1 MDLQVYAI
9 ILIVFLVSFLS
20 YLFISKFLPHGK
32 SFDEMIAEKKRMRE
46 EVLGAVKPVSAKQ
59 SSSGSKKKPKK
70 EVKKVRKSSTL
81 IESQKLILCFIL
93 IDRRIRN
100 QKQQRK

>member
-46 EVLGAVKPVSAKQ
+46 EVLGAVKSLSNKQ
-59 SSSGSKKKPKK
+59 SNVGNKKKPKK
-70 EVKKVRKSSTL
+70 EVKKVRKFIST
-81 IESQKLILCFIL
+81 
-93 IDRRIRN
+93 
-100 QKQQRK
+100 

>member
-32 SFDEMIAEKKRMRE
+32 TFDEMIAEKKRMRE
-46 EVLGAVKPVSAKQ
+46 EVLGLEKPAPSGKQ
-59 SSSGSKKKPKK
+59 SSAGNKKKPKK
-70 EVKKVRKSSTL
+70 EVKKVRKFARFMNEKFL
-81 IESQKLILCFIL
+81 INLMNHRSAT
-93 IDRRIRN
+93 RN
-100 QKQQRK
+100 QRWQRK

>member
-32 SFDEMIAEKKRMRE
+32 TFDEMIAEKKKMRE
-46 EVLGAVKPVSAKQ
+46 VILGTKSSA
-59 SSSGSKKKPKK
+59 SSSSSKQTNAASKKKPKK
-70 EVKKVRKSSTL
+70 EVKKVRFYL
-81 IESQKLILCFIL
+81 ISYWNFS
-93 IDRRIRN
+93 
-100 QKQQRK
+100 

>member
-20 YLFISKFLPHGK
+20 YLFISQFLPHGK

-46 EVLGAVKPVSAKQ
+46 EVLGPVKAVNAKQ
-59 SSSGSKKKPKK
+59 SSAGSKKKPKK
-70 EVKKVRKSSTL
+70 EIKKVKKSKS
-81 IESQKLILCFIL
+81 
-93 IDRRIRN
+93 
-100 QKQQRK
+100 

>member
-46 EVLGAVKPVSAKQ
+46 EVLGMVKPVSKQ
-59 SSSGSKKKPKK
+59 KQEQVKRKPKK
-70 EVKKVRKSSTL
+70 EPKKVSEVLICVSSVTN
-81 IESQKLILCFIL
+81 
-93 IDRRIRN
+93 D
-100 QKQQRK
+100 

>member
-32 SFDEMIAEKKRMRE
+32 TFDEMIAEKKRMRE
-46 EVLGAVKPVSAKQ
+46 EVLGTVKSAAKEKQ
-59 SSSGSKKKPKK
+59 SAGNKKKPKK
-70 EVKKVRKSSTL
+70 EVKKVSEEK
-81 IESQKLILCFIL
+81 KV
-93 IDRRIRN
+93 
-100 QKQQRK
+100 

>member
-32 SFDEMIAEKKRMRE
+32 TFDEMIAEKKRMRE
-46 EVLGAVKPVSAKQ
+46 EVLGAVKTF
-59 SSSGSKKKPKK
+59 SSGKQNSAAIKKKLKK
-70 EVKKVRKSSTL
+70 EVKKVRKSFYFVCQTS
-81 IESQKLILCFIL
+81 IFI
-93 IDRRIRN
+93 
-100 QKQQRK
+100 

>member
-32 SFDEMIAEKKRMRE
+32 TFDEMLAEKKRLRE
-46 EVLGAVKPVSAKQ
+46 EVFGTTLK
-59 SSSGSKKKPKK
+59 SSGGGRQSNTNTKKKPKK
-70 EVKKVRKSSTL
+70 EIKKVNL
-81 IESQKLILCFIL
+81 HCF
-93 IDRRIRN
+93 N
-100 QKQQRK
+100 

>member
-32 SFDEMIAEKKRMRE
+32 TFDEMIAEKKRMRE
-46 EVLGAVKPVSAKQ
+46 EVLGTLKPSSGKQ
-59 SSSGSKKKPKK
+59 SNTNTKKKPKK
-70 EVKKVRKSSTL
+70 EIKKVKNSKRKK
-81 IESQKLILCFIL
+81 II
-93 IDRRIRN
+93 
-100 QKQQRK
+100 

>member
-32 SFDEMIAEKKRMRE
+32 TFDEMIAEKKRMRE
-46 EVLGAVKPVSAKQ
+46 EVLGIVKPVSSGKQ
-59 SSSGSKKKPKK
+59 SNAGAKKKPKK
-70 EVKKVRKSSTL
+70 EVKKVRKRGAFEVL
-81 IESQKLILCFIL
+81 IK
-93 IDRRIRN
+93 
-100 QKQQRK
+100 

>member
-46 EVLGAVKPVSAKQ
+46 ELLGLTKPAPSKPSNA
-59 SSSGSKKKPKK
+59 GNKKKPKK
-70 EVKKVRKSSTL
+70 EVKKVSEL
-81 IESQKLILCFIL
+81 SQKSRGLG
-93 IDRRIRN
+93 
-100 QKQQRK
+100 